1 MRIVIV
7 GAGLVGTQ
15 LARHLIQEKHDISLI
30 ESNAERARHAS
41 NRMDCL
47 VLHDEGNSLRA
58 LEDAG
63 IARADALVCVTG
75 SDEVNM
81 IICGLA
87 ASRYPKLLKIARV
100 RNVDYARLN
109 LQGEGALHEG
119 TSAGGAAGS
128 VAALGIDH
136 FVQPDVEAARS
147 VLNAIEHRAMGDII
161 SFADT
166 SYELG
171 AIDITAGSIFDGLSL
186 MKYRT
191 LIPGESLVTLVER
204 VNSDTVE
211 SILPTGATVLAKG
224 DRVHILA
231 KEGEIDNI
239 FRLAGRSE
247 KPLRKIGIVGGGRVG
262 TLIAEGLLEK
272 PAQSGAGKK
281 SLRSIFSRLKIF
293 IPKRGNR
300 VVIIEQDYSLCKD
313 LAARFPDALILNEDI
328 SDEGF
333 IAEDRI
339 NDLDLIVTTTA
350 QQELN
355 IITAVYLKSRGV
367 ARTIALVT
375 GAGYASIARQLGVD
389 VVIPMK
395 SVVVDSILSCLVGGG
410 VTGVHRLGDGSIN
423 ILELETGTNA
433 PAADKALKD
442 CRFPAGSLV
451 MLVNRDGASF
461 IPQGNHV
468 IKAGDR
474 IVMIAKNGNEAEIG
488 RIFNAAENDSGS
500 ASVKSDTAP

>member
-1 MRIVIV
+1 
-7 GAGLVGTQ
+7 
-15 LARHLIQEKHDISLI
+15 
-30 ESNAERARHAS
+30 
-41 NRMDCL
+41 MDCL

-58 LEDAG
+58 LEEAG

-119 TSAGGAAGS
+119 TSVGGAVSS

-191 LIPGESLVTLVER
+191 LLPGESLVTLVER

-231 KEGEIDNI
+231 KEGEIDRI
-239 FRLAGRSE
+239 FNMAGRSE

-281 SLRSIFSRLKIF
+281 SLRSIFSLLKTF

-423 ILELETGTNA
+423 ILELETGKNA

-451 MLVNRDGASF
+451 MLVNRDGTSF

-488 RIFNAAENDSGS
+488 RIFNAAENDSSS
-500 ASVKSDTAP
+500 ASVKSDTTP